1 MKIKKILTHKLNKNL
16 LKAIIKL
23 KRSHWKF
30 SYASQYSWF
39 KKYSFKNDVHF
50 LLFLKKE
57 LIGYAHLGK
66 RTLLTINKKDQKKRS
81 KYILFR
87 TFVISKKYR
96 QIGIGSKMMISLND
110 FFKRSKKISLLITR
124 KELVNYYKKKNW
136 IILKKKSF
144 SIIDHK
150 HNLFG
155 MVFKKTFNSPDKKY
169 YFYYN
174 Q

>member
-1 MKIKKILTHKLNKNL
+1 MKN
-16 LKAIIKL
+16 
-23 KRSHWKF
+23 
-30 SYASQYSWF
+30 
-39 KKYSFKNDVHF
+39 
-50 LLFLKKE
+50 E

-66 RTLLTINKKDQKKRS
+66 RTFLTINKNNKKKKS

-96 QIGIGSKMMISLND
+96 YIGIGSKMMISLNK
-110 FFKRSKKISLLITR
+110 FFKESKKISLLITR
-124 KELVNYYKKKNW
+124 KELINYYKKKDW

-144 SIIDHK
+144 DIIDHK
-150 HNLFG
+150 HNLYG
-155 MVFKKTFNSPDKKY
+155 MVFKKTFKSSNKKY